1 MIDEL
6 EVTALDLC
14 LDDDG
19 YDWCDGHQELLITL
33 QDIGV
38 FMPKSIILLI
48 HEFCKPGITLVLTSD
63 GGEFAVNT
71 KALELSKLLKIQ
83 AELNP
88 HTFRVDNISGEI
100 FSYISAYLNHHNG
113 VEPAKIRK
121 PILWVQM
128 SRNVEDQWD
137 ADFADS
143 VPKAA
148 AFQIILAAN
157 YIHCESLLHLMCAK
171 IATLIKGKS
180 PEEIRHILSEESDD
194 RTEQKNEPEENQ
206 SELLTIVAPEDINL
220 EPLILDDPGT
230 PMENGHINLESVI
243 LDDPGTPIENEQ
255 IIELEFEEEHHTG
268 DIE

>member
-19 YDWCDGHQELLITL
+19 YDWCEGHEKLLNTL

-38 FMPKSIILLI
+38 CMPKSIISLI
-48 HEFCKPGITLVLTSD
+48 REFCKPGITFVLTSD

-71 KALELSKLLKIQ
+71 KALRLSKLLNIQ

-88 HTFRVDNISGEI
+88 HTVRVDNISGEI
-100 FSYISAYLNHHNG
+100 FSHISAYLNHHNG
-113 VEPAKIRK
+113 VEPAEIRK
-121 PILWVQM
+121 PIIWVQM

-143 VPKAA
+143 VPKTE

-157 YIHCESLLHLMCAK
+157 YIHCQSLLHLMCAK

-180 PEEIRHILSEESDD
+180 PEEIRRILSEEYDD
-194 RTEQKNEPEENQ
+194 WTEQKNEPEENQ
-206 SELLTIVAPEDINL
+206 SESLTVEAPEDINL
-220 EPLILDDPGT
+220 EP
-230 PMENGHINLESVI
+230 VI
-243 LDDPGTPIENEQ
+243 LDDPGTPIENGHINLEPVILNDPGTPIENEQ
-255 IIELEFEEEHHTG
+255 IVELVEEEHPTG
-268 DIE
+268 DTE